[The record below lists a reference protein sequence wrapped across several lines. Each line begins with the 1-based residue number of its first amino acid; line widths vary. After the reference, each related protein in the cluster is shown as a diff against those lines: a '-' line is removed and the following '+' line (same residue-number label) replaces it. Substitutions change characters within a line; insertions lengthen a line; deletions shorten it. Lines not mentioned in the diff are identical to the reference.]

1 MFVLVRK
8 QLFHQLGQSV
18 RFKHGIDYSKVPKLL
33 ETDLEEQFVRGSGP
47 GGQKINKTASCVVIK
62 HIPTGIVVK
71 NQESRSQEQN
81 RKNARS
87 ILISKLDN
95 LINGENSVEA
105 QLKRIQDKKS
115 NVKQS
120 KKEKLR
126 SLKEKWK
133 ERENII

>member
-1 MFVLVRK
+1 MCVL
-8 QLFHQLGQSV
+8 
-18 RFKHGIDYSKVPKLL
+18 
-33 ETDLEEQFVRGSGP
+33 
-47 GGQKINKTASCVVIK
+47 
-62 HIPTGIVVK
+62 GIVVK

-87 ILISKLDN
+87 ILITKLDN

-133 ERENII
+133 ERENIT